1 MRIVYQ
7 CSALVILQVPQMVHH
22 LELVRAAAPPSI
34 PPEKQRTKEVLQMA
48 SRTRPYYLS
57 FRVNEKEMQ
66 KIKNKIAESGKT
78 RQDFLLACALQ
89 KEVNNTD
96 GLKVLLPELKR
107 VGSNLNQIAKALN
120 TTGHY
125 EPQLLTKNQKELNE
139 LWQQLRQ
146 LIAQLD

>member
-1 MRIVYQ
+1 
-7 CSALVILQVPQMVHH
+7 
-22 LELVRAAAPPSI
+22 
-34 PPEKQRTKEVLQMA
+34 MA
-48 SRTRPYYLS
+48 GRTRPYYLS

>member
-1 MRIVYQ
+1 
-7 CSALVILQVPQMVHH
+7 
-22 LELVRAAAPPSI
+22 
-34 PPEKQRTKEVLQMA
+34 MA
-48 SRTRPYYLS
+48 GRTRPYYLT
-57 FRVNEKEMQ
+57 FRANEKEMQ

-89 KEVNNTD
+89 KEVYNTD

-107 VGSNLNQIAKALN
+107 IGSNLNQIAKALN

-125 EPQLLTKNQKELNE
+125 EPQLLQKNQKELNE

>member
-1 MRIVYQ
+1 
-7 CSALVILQVPQMVHH
+7 MVHH
-22 LELVRAAAPPSI
+22 LELVRAAAPPFN
-34 PPEKQRTKEVLQMA
+34 PPKKQRTKEVLQMA

-57 FRVNEKEMQ
+57 FRVNENEMQ

-78 RQDFLLACALQ
+78 RQDFLLACALK
-89 KEVNNTD
+89 KEVKNTD

-125 EPQLLTKNQKELNE
+125 EPQLLQQNQKELNE

>member
-1 MRIVYQ
+1 
-7 CSALVILQVPQMVHH
+7 
-22 LELVRAAAPPSI
+22 
-34 PPEKQRTKEVLQMA
+34 MA

-107 VGSNLNQIAKALN
+107 VGSNLNQIGKALN

-125 EPQLLTKNQKELNE
+125 EPQLLQQNQKELNE